1 MAPPTRWQQKKL
13 DDARA
18 LERRKAEAR
27 EAKEARRRELAF
39 DDAASAAREIR
50 RRNAAARERRDD
62 RGRRP
67 EGPAVAE
74 EDLTPG
80 EAMAALED
88 VPLAPPP
95 LDAARDPS
103 LSSAPPR
110 DDANAAAAR
119 PDPLAPRE
127 YFDDALGR
135 RRRVSR
141 GGGAAE
147 ANARG
152 DLAPDEAE
160 KNADGTSPDDEHA
173 AAETNA
179 QSLLAAALT
188 RAANAERALGEAL
201 RRATV
206 AERRADAAEKRA
218 AVAEKRAML
227 VRGGGLGEAGMPP
240 PPDWLAATSVDP
252 LPSVHDPIGTSADD
266 PIGTSADDPIVAS
279 VDPMPSDSRPS
290 VAAPPSVA
298 RDPDPPDPPPA
309 ATPGPS
315 TALPPRGEPTFERP
329 SNDPRDVDTDDT
341 DDDDARRATD
351 GAGIDTGAGAG
362 FGSRAPTTVDG
373 PSNAAAARRQKP
385 ADHPVFRAIRRG
397 RVAEAAALLAGPS
410 GSFSDAAGVRDAFGN
425 TPLIVAAQFGR
436 KRVTKMCV
444 RAGADLDA
452 VNRRGHGALHYC
464 YSYGHFELG
473 EYLVHKGARASL
485 RDADGKTPFDLLEGD
500 EAKVRALEATRAR
513 VAERRAGAERRG
525 GGRAGPRG
533 EGEGERAG
541 RIGAVGVG
549 VGVGLRARDA
559 SPEAWEPMSED
570 ERGWETTDGE
580 VTEDEDEGT

>member
-95 LDAARDPS
+95 SRDAARDPS

-147 ANARG
+147 ANAR

-218 AVAEKRAML
+218 AVAEKRATL

-252 LPSVHDPIGTSADD
+252 LPSVHD

-309 ATPGPS
+309 ATLGPS

-351 GAGIDTGAGAG
+351 GAGVDTGAVAG

-373 PSNAAAARRQKP
+373 PSNAASARRQKP

-464 YSYGHFELG
+464 YSYGNFELG

>member
-88 VPLAPPP
+88 VPLAPPSR
-95 LDAARDPS
+95 DAARDPS

-110 DDANAAAAR
+110 DDANTAAAR

-147 ANARG
+147 ANAR

-218 AVAEKRAML
+218 AVAEKRATL

-252 LPSVHDPIGTSADD
+252 LPSVHD

-351 GAGIDTGAGAG
+351 GAGVDTGAVAG
-362 FGSRAPTTVDG
+362 FGSRAPTVDYG

-525 GGRAGPRG
+525 AGRAGPRG

>member
-1 MAPPTRWQQKKL
+1 MAAEKKL

-27 EAKEARRRELAF
+27 EAKEARRRKLAF

-110 DDANAAAAR
+110 DDANTTAAR

-152 DLAPDEAE
+152 DFAPDEAE

-218 AVAEKRAML
+218 AVAEKRATL

-240 PPDWLAATSVDP
+240 PPDWLAATSVD
-252 LPSVHDPIGTSADD
+252 DPIGTSAVV
-266 PIGTSADDPIVAS
+266 PIGTSADDPIVVS

-315 TALPPRGEPTFERP
+315 TELPPRGEPTFERP

-351 GAGIDTGAGAG
+351 GAGVDTGAGAG
-362 FGSRAPTTVDG
+362 FGSRAPTTVDYG
-373 PSNAAAARRQKP
+373 PTNAAARRQKP

-397 RVAEAAALLAGPS
+397 RVAVAAALS
-410 GSFSDAAGVRDAFGN
+410 GSSVLLGRRRRPRRSN
-425 TPLIVAAQFGR
+425 TPPVVAAR
-436 KRVTKMCV
+436 
-444 RAGADLDA
+444 
-452 VNRRGHGALHYC
+452 
-464 YSYGHFELG
+464 S
-473 EYLVHKGARASL
+473 
-485 RDADGKTPFDLLEGD
+485 
-500 EAKVRALEATRAR
+500 
-513 VAERRAGAERRG
+513 
-525 GGRAGPRG
+525 
-533 EGEGERAG
+533 
-541 RIGAVGVG
+541 VGN
-549 VGVGLRARDA
+549 A
-559 SPEAWEPMSED
+559 
-570 ERGWETTDGE
+570 
-580 VTEDEDEGT
+580 